1 MIDKNKLDINKIL
14 SSDRINKL
22 SGTNYKIIPP
32 TPKSKKLTQTPKKK
46 STRRT
51 RLLYAKYKSK
61 YKRAQEKKERLQSE
75 YRNISKEINYKNL
88 LLLSRYIK
96 ISGKIIPKR
105 LNNLTTKQQRQ
116 ISKAIKNARLMSF
129 IPFFCGIRK

>member
-1 MIDKNKLDINKIL
+1 MTDINK
-14 SSDRINKL
+14 SDKNRL
-22 SGTNYKIIPP
+22 SGTNYKMIPP
-32 TPKSKKLTQTPKKK
+32 TPKKKLTQTPKKK

-61 YKRAQEKKERLQSE
+61 YKRAQEKKERLNFQ

-105 LNNLTTKQQRQ
+105 LNDLTTKRQRR
-116 ISKAIKNARLMSF
+116 ISKAVKNARLMSF